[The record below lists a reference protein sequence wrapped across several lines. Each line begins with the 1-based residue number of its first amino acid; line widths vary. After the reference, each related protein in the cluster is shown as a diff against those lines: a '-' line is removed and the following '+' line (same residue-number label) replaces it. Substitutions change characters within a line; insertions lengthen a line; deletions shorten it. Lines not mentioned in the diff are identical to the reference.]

1 MSSRLFFSGKGN
13 YVVWA
18 DDKKHFVLWLCIRI
32 WRDDSIFV
40 HLTRAVTRVLRY
52 QSAEFQFLLYL
63 LFFFINIMQRH
74 TSCGDPGDSAR
85 ICFQFIAV
93 SCCSLL
99 IGC

>member
-63 LFFFINIMQRH
+63 LFFLLTLCNDTRL
-74 TSCGDPGDSAR
+74 
-85 ICFQFIAV
+85 AV
-93 SCCSLL
+93 TRVIRRASVSSLL
-99 IGC
+99 LFLAVPF